1 MMITIYK
8 GYNNYLTH
16 SFKATDLDNI
26 KKVCYDLGIK
36 WYTIFYNDEEMK
48 EYEQQFSKRHN

>member
-8 GYNNYLTH
+8 GYNNYITH
-16 SFKATDLDNI
+16 NFPATELDNI

-36 WYTIFYNDEEMK
+36 WFTISYNDEEMK
-48 EYEQQFSKRHN
+48 EYERFSKRHN

>member
-16 SFKATDLDNI
+16 SFKATELDNI
-26 KKVCYDLGIK
+26 KEVCYSLGIK
-36 WYTIFYNDEEMK
+36 WYTISYNDEEMK
-48 EYEQQFSKRHN
+48 EYEQFSKRHN

>member
-1 MMITIYK
+1 MITIYK
-8 GYNNYLTH
+8 RYNNYLTH

-36 WYTIFYNDEEMK
+36 WYTISYNDEEMK

>member
-26 KKVCYDLGIK
+26 KKVFYDLGIK
-36 WYTIFYNDEEMK
+36 WYTISYNDEEMK

>member
-16 SFKATDLDNI
+16 SFPATDLDKI
-26 KKVCYDLGIK
+26 KEVCYSMNIK
-36 WYTIFYNDEEMK
+36 WYTISYTDKEYK
-48 EYEQQFSKRHN
+48 EYEQFSKGHN